1 MVLDQLTINE
11 LYTEIAEPPEQFES
25 NINISNKKLD
35 ALYVK
40 PDTNKEIPDKDSP
53 GDLSRKSRL
62 IIHGY
67 SETFPI
73 P

>member
-1 MVLDQLTINE
+1 MVLDQLTINK

-40 PDTNKEIPDKDSP
+40 PDTNKEIPERNNIK
-53 GDLSRKSRL
+53 KSR
-62 IIHGY
+62 IAQAIY
-67 SETFPI
+67 RENRD
-73 P
+73 